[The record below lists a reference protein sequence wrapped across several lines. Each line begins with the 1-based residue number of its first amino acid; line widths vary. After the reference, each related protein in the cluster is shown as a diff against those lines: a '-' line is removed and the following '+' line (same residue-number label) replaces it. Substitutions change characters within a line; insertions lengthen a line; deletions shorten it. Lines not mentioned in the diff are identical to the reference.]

1 MLTIVYGQKS
11 LISQHNNSCRPEMK
25 SLVVYYSRTGNAKFI
40 AEKIVANI
48 DADAEEIMDLKK
60 RSGPIG
66 FLSGGKDAT
75 QGKET
80 KIGETKLSPKD
91 YNLIIIGTPVW
102 SSSPTPAIRTYI
114 NHNDL
119 SGKKVAIFLTTT
131 KQSQKALEKTKAL
144 LSNSQLIGELML
156 EEPLNKKE
164 EAEKSIIEWC
174 KTLTSS

>member
-1 MLTIVYGQKS
+1 
-11 LISQHNNSCRPEMK
+11 MK
-25 SLVVYYSRTGNAKFI
+25 SLVVYYSRTGNTKFI
-40 AEKIVANI
+40 AETIAANI
-48 DADAEEIMDLKK
+48 GADTEEIVDLRK

-80 KIGETKLSPKD
+80 EIGETKRSPKD
-91 YNLIIIGTPVW
+91 YDLIIIGTPVW

-119 SGKKVAIFLTTT
+119 SGKKIAIFLTAK
-131 KQSQKALEKTKAL
+131 KQNQKALEKTKAM
-144 LSNSQLIGELML
+144 LSNSQLSGELML

-164 EAEKSIIEWC
+164 ESEKTITAWC
-174 KTLTSS
+174 ETLPK

>member
-1 MLTIVYGQKS
+1 M
-11 LISQHNNSCRPEMK
+11 EMR

-40 AEKIVANI
+40 ASTIAAAI
-48 DADAEEIMDLKK
+48 GADTEEIVDLRK

-80 KIGETKLSPKD
+80 EIGETKRSPKD
-91 YNLIIIGTPVW
+91 YDLIVIGTPVW

-119 SGKKVAIFLTTT
+119 AGKKVAVFLTAK
-131 KQSQKALEKTKAL
+131 KQNEKALKKMKTM
-144 LSNSQLIGELML
+144 LSNSQLIGELVL

-164 EAEKSIIEWC
+164 ENEKTITTWC
-174 KTLTSS
+174 KNIANS

>member
-1 MLTIVYGQKS
+1 M
-11 LISQHNNSCRPEMK
+11 E

-40 AEKIVANI
+40 AEKIAANI
-48 DADAEEIMDLKK
+48 GADAEEIIDLKK

-80 KIGETKLSPKD
+80 KIGETKFSSKD

-114 NHNDL
+114 KHNDL

-131 KQSQKALEKTKAL
+131 KQNQKALEKTKVL
-144 LSNSQLIGELML
+144 LSSSQIIGELML
-156 EEPLNKKE
+156 EEPLKKKE
-164 EAEKSIIEWC
+164 EAEKTIIEWC

>member
-1 MLTIVYGQKS
+1 
-11 LISQHNNSCRPEMK
+11 MK
-25 SLVVYYSRTGNAKFI
+25 SLVVYYTRTGNAKFI
-40 AEKIVANI
+40 AEKIGANI
-48 DADAEEIMDLKK
+48 GADTEEIIDLKK

-80 KIGETKLSPKD
+80 EIDNTKYSPKD

-119 SGKKVAIFLTTT
+119 SGKKVAIFLTAK
-131 KQSQKALEKTKAL
+131 KQNQKALEKTKAL
-144 LSNSQLIGELML
+144 LSNSQVIGEFML

-164 EAEKSIIEWC
+164 EAEQNIATWC
-174 KTLTSS
+174 ETLPK